1 MINLKYIY
9 IGLGFLCFGIGAV
22 GVVVPLL
29 PTTPF
34 LLLASFCF
42 AKGSERF
49 NRWFKS
55 TKLYKN
61 NLESFEKNR
70 SMTLK
75 TKLCILIP
83 VSCMLILAFLMMRN
97 TYGRGFIVFLILF
110 KYYYFI
116 FKIRT
121 IPTTVLEQN
130 GKTKSP
136 YLD

>member
-1 MINLKYIY
+1 MIKLKYIF
-9 IGLGFLCFGIGAV
+9 IGLGFLFFGIGAV

-49 NRWFKS
+49 NRWFKA
-55 TKLYKN
+55 TKIYKN

-83 VSCMLILAFLMMRN
+83 VSCMLIFAFLMMHN
-97 TYGRGFIVFLILF
+97 AYGKGFIVFLILF

-116 FKIRT
+116 FRIKT
-121 IPTTVLEQN
+121 SPPGTMEQSRQSKN
-130 GKTKSP
+130 PS
-136 YLD
+136 LD